1 MPFPFEVPFDE
12 VQRDLDAYVDEI
24 FSCLQ
29 SEFLTL
35 PKGPGFVEYPV
46 FERGY
51 EALKRATGSFR
62 DLSPERVIETVQE
75 MPIALIVLRSMLGFT
90 PPEWAYIT
98 SQRTDI
104 QVSQSAIR
112 AIDRKVRMAPG
123 APLRMDGS
131 LTGERVRA
139 LVTTACQILTDGAP
153 MGQEDVLH
161 RLNKADTEKGLQ
173 SLQPLAD
180 LGVPYAMLLYERFLG
195 RPFAGHRDSV
205 SELVGDVLETAIE
218 EVLHGYGISY
228 RKSKRAERVAGFDQ
242 APDFIIPDEFNPQV
256 VIEAKVTE
264 DDGTARDKVTRV
276 QHLGSLATAGQPV
289 GKVRFE
295 VVACI
300 AGRGFGVRSEDMKKL
315 LLATRG
321 KVFTLANLPQL
332 VICTRLSEFKT
343 RERLAADGS
352 SASRSTPFRLIPE
365 KPLPEDRYVTCVPVI
380 PLKVAAGAFSDP
392 QHVDDSEWRWAAVDT
407 KRRLRPGM
415 FVAQVVGRSMEPAIP
430 SGAFCLFVAP
440 VEGTRQGKIVLV
452 QLRDTIDPETGGR
465 YTVKRYES
473 EKVRDGD
480 SWRHKKIILKPINPE
495 FQPLVL
501 SSEEGQFQVIAELV
515 EVLGISG

>member
-1 MPFPFEVPFDE
+1 MPFPFEVPFEE
-12 VQRDLDAYVDEI
+12 VQRDLDAYIDEI

-62 DLSPERVIETVQE
+62 NLSPEPVLAAVQKV
-75 MPIALIVLRSMLGFT
+75 PIALIVLRSMLGFT
-90 PPEWAYIT
+90 PPEWAYVT
-98 SQRTDI
+98 LQRTGV

-112 AIDRKVRMAPG
+112 AIDRRVRMAPDT
-123 APLRMDGS
+123 PLRADGS

-153 MGQEDVLH
+153 HGREDILH
-161 RLNKADTEKGLQ
+161 RLNKADTESGLR

-218 EVLHGYGISY
+218 ETLHSHGISY

-242 APDFIIPDEFNPQV
+242 APDFIIPDEFNPQI

-276 QHLGSLATAGQPV
+276 QHLGSLAMAGQPV
-289 GKVRFE
+289 GQARFE

-300 AGRGFGVRSEDMKKL
+300 AGRGFGVRREDMKKL

-332 VICTRLSEFKT
+332 VDCTRLSEFRT
-343 RERLAADGS
+343 RARLAAES
-352 SASRSTPFRLIPE
+352 PATSMPTPFRLRLE
-365 KPLPEDRYVTCVPVI
+365 KPRPEDHYVTCVPVV
-380 PLKVAAGAFSDP
+380 PLRIAAGAFSDP
-392 QHVDDSEWRWAAVDT
+392 RHVDDGEWEWASIDT

-415 FVAQVVGRSMEPAIP
+415 FVAQVVGKSMEPAIP
-430 SGAFCLFVAP
+430 DGAFCLFAAP
-440 VEGTRQGKIVLV
+440 VKGTRQGKTVLV
-452 QLRDTIDPETGGR
+452 QLRNTSDPETGER

-473 EKVRDGD
+473 EKVRDGGL
-480 SWRHKKIILKPINPE
+480 WRHTTITLKPDNPD
-495 FQPLVL
+495 FQSIVL
-501 SSEEGQFQVIAELV
+501 TGEEGHLQVIAEMI
-515 EVLGISG
+515 EVLGGGG